1 MKAFSSVRSRRA
13 ETPTSW
19 RLPLVLLFAAIV
31 AMLAAGMATLLG
43 G

>member
-1 MKAFSSVRSRRA
+1 MKALSSRRA

-19 RLPLVLLFAAIV
+19 RLPLAMLFAAIV
-31 AMLAAGMATLLG
+31 AMLAAGMTTLLG